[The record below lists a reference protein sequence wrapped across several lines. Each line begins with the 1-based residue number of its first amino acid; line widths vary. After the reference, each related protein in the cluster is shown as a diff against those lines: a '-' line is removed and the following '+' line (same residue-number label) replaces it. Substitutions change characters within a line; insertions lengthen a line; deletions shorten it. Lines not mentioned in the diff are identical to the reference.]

1 MVGAA
6 SLRPETRDFRPR
18 REFLPLPRLPAL
30 DCVALPA
37 FFHPTEPEPS
47 KYEPFYLTK
56 PASENSTRNERR
68 GSYSNV
74 IVPRHSLVPYRFWRV
89 WKRGF
94 SLSWPVMA
102 EQILRTLIRT
112 TDLIVAGILS
122 PAAVVA
128 VGLTDIDA

>member
-1 MVGAA
+1 M
-6 SLRPETRDFRPR
+6 
-18 REFLPLPRLPAL
+18 
-30 DCVALPA
+30 
-37 FFHPTEPEPS
+37 
-47 KYEPFYLTK
+47 
-56 PASENSTRNERR
+56 
-68 GSYSNV
+68 